1 MNECKQAETVKP
13 ADGGRALAC
22 RKTGG
27 EEVRFEIYHKM
38 IRKRVNGKGHV
49 PILQNAASLT
59 ADVKNGLLLL
69 EISSVAGK
77 KNQAVI
83 PVYSFFKGD

>member
-38 IRKRVNGKGHV
+38 IRKRVNGKDV

-59 ADVKNGLLLL
+59 ADVKNALIRDL
-69 EISSVAGK
+69 K
-77 KNQAVI
+77 R
-83 PVYSFFKGD
+83 YR

>member
-1 MNECKQAETVKP
+1 M
-13 ADGGRALAC
+13 
-22 RKTGG
+22 
-27 EEVRFEIYHKM
+27 
-38 IRKRVNGKGHV
+38 

-69 EISSVAGK
+69 EISSVAGQ

-83 PVYSFFKGD
+83 PVYSSFKGD